1 MNKYSKITLSLIGF
15 LILFFKQI
23 RQLFED
29 VIIVPIL
36 SKIEPN
42 LLIDLIFLIISF
54 LIFRKL
60 YLNFKNKTYISG
72 NQLFVSL
79 SILAFYLFIRTI

>member
-36 SKIEPN
+36 GSVQ
-42 LLIDLIFLIISF
+42 
-54 LIFRKL
+54 
-60 YLNFKNKTYISG
+60 KT
-72 NQLFVSL
+72 V
-79 SILAFYLFIRTI
+79 